1 VASFT
6 GYQKR
11 LFAFLGVAT
20 FFEGY
25 DFIALTQIL
34 PNLRADFMLSKA
46 DAGVLVA
53 FINAGTVVAYVL
65 VRKADQWG
73 RRRVLTVTI
82 AGYTLFTLASG
93 LAPDPYTFAVAQFL
107 GRIFLIGEWATAM
120 VYAAEEFP
128 AARRGTVIGVL
139 SAIGSLGSITCAGLV
154 PILIE
159 SPFGWRT
166 VYLVSVFPLLLL
178 AVARRTLRESER
190 FTRAA
195 EARGP
200 IRSRLTAIFRGPY
213 RSRLLMMAA
222 VWALAYTC
230 AHTGVSF
237 FKDYAVSDRGWT
249 DGEVGKAIMIAALG
263 AMPLAFAVGWLLD
276 AIGRKAGA
284 VVIFVVGVGGIVGSY
299 SAESHAVTT
308 AMLVFGVF
316 GATAIPAVL
325 NAFTTELFP
334 TELRGDAF
342 AWANNLLGRI
352 GYVLAPLAVGAAA
365 DTTGWGP
372 AVRFTAIFPAIALAI
387 IVLRFPETRRRELE
401 ETSAL

>member
-284 VVIFVVGVGGIVGSY
+284 VIIFVVGVGGIVGSY

>member
-1 VASFT
+1 MASFT

-284 VVIFVVGVGGIVGSY
+284 VIIFVVGVGGIVGSY

>member
-1 VASFT
+1 MASFT

-46 DAGVLVA
+46 DAGILVA
-53 FINAGTVVAYVL
+53 FINAGTVVAYLL

-93 LAPDPYTFAVAQFL
+93 LAPDPYTFALAQFL

-139 SAIGSLGSITCAGLV
+139 SAIGSLGSIACAGLV
-154 PILIE
+154 PILIQ

-195 EARGP
+195 ESRGP
-200 IRSRLTAIFRGPY
+200 SRSRLTAILRGPY
-213 RSRLLMMAA
+213 RRRLLMMAS

-249 DGEVGKAIMIAALG
+249 DGEVGKAITIAALG

-284 VVIFVVGVGGIVGSY
+284 VVIFVLGVGGIVGSY

-342 AWANNLLGRI
+342 AWANNLLGRV

-365 DTTGWGP
+365 ETTGWGP

-387 IVLRFPETRRRELE
+387 ILLRFPETRRRELE

>member
-1 VASFT
+1 MASFT

-316 GATAIPAVL
+316 GATAMPAVL

>member
-1 VASFT
+1 MASFT

-53 FINAGTVVAYVL
+53 FINAGTVVAYLL

-284 VVIFVVGVGGIVGSY
+284 VIIFVVGVGGIVGSY